1 MFLLMMLKSYQLKQ
15 GVNNMI
21 NESELKEQA
30 VIYNTRIK
38 RVRAI
43 CSKIDANKAEARRKI
58 EDRKN
63 DKMIEDS
70 FALDC

>member
-1 MFLLMMLKSYQLKQ
+1 
-15 GVNNMI
+15 MI
-21 NESELKEQA
+21 NESELKEEA
-30 VIYNTRIK
+30 AIYNTRIK

-58 EDRKN
+58 EDKNN

>member
-1 MFLLMMLKSYQLKQ
+1 
-15 GVNNMI
+15 MI